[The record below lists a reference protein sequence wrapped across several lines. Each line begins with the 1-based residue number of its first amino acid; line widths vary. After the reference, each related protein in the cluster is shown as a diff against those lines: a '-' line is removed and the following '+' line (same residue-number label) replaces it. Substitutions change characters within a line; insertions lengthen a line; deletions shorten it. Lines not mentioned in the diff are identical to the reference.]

1 MKWISKVQI
10 IIGLWILTSPWILG
24 FSSFS
29 LALWSNVIGGAVVAI
44 LGLWGMFG
52 EEE

>member
-1 MKWISKVQI
+1 MKWISRIQI
-10 IIGLWILTSPWILG
+10 IIGIWILISPWLLG

-29 LALWSNVIGGAVVAI
+29 LARWSNVIVGAVTAI